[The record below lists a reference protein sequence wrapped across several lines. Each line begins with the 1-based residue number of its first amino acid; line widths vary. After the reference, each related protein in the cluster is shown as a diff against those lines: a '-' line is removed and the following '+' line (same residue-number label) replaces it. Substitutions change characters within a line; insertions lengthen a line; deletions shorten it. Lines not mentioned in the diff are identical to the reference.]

1 VRRKK
6 KKKKKKRGERKE
18 GSLEKKELVSERNWV
33 YLGIGFV
40 SNYTLLCII
49 SF

>member
-1 VRRKK
+1 VKIKK
-6 KKKKKKRGERKE
+6 ERGERKK
-18 GSLEKKELVSERNWV
+18 GSLENKELLSEGNWL

-40 SNYTLLCII
+40 SDYTLFCIL